1 MNEAQIDLSHFQ
13 WLPHL
18 LGLDLTSNAF
28 TIIRNISFIGL
39 RLLEELSLSNNLV
52 ARIDNLSF
60 TGMSQLNQLDL
71 NFNKLKFIKRGMFSG
86 LKNLENLR
94 LKDELEDFDFTVFD
108 DIPNIVEFELDGNT
122 NSFSF
127 RIQGC

>member
-1 MNEAQIDLSHFQ
+1 
-13 WLPHL
+13 
-18 LGLDLTSNAF
+18 
-28 TIIRNISFIGL
+28 
-39 RLLEELSLSNNLV
+39 LEELSLSNNLV

-71 NFNKLKFIKRGMFSG
+71 NFNKLKLIRRGMFSG

-94 LKDELEDFDFTVFD
+94 LASNELEDFDTVFD
-108 DIPNIVEFELDGNT
+108 DIPNIVVFELDDNT

-127 RIQGC
+127 RIQVC